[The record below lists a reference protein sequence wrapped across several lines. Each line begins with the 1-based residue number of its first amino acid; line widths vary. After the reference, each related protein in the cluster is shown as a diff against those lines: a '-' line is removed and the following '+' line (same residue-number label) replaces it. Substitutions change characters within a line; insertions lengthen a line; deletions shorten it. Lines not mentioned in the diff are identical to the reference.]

1 MGRSTGKLF
10 KEKGVCLYKD
20 KEISTTHAKVR
31 TTPILHSACSSMLT
45 VVRQIELRN
54 GQAFVI
60 DNRSTNG
67 SQLNGE
73 DLVGGTPYRL
83 KEGDVITM
91 GTTELLVSIA
101 EASGANQENTFSNN

>member
-1 MGRSTGKLF
+1 MPLQGQGDFHNTRQG
-10 KEKGVCLYKD
+10 
-20 KEISTTHAKVR
+20 THNTYPPQCMPLIAN
-31 TTPILHSACSSMLT
+31 CGE
-45 VVRQIELRN
+45 QIELRN